1 MEVQLQEIINKI
13 KTDGVNSAEAKAKEI
28 VQEAETRAHEIIE
41 KARSEAA
48 KIVSDGKIEAER
60 FEKASISSIEQA
72 GRNTLLS
79 FKVGVTEALSQL
91 IKTETAKMYDSSVLK
106 TLIPETV
113 KLCAKNAGDDDL
125 SVILSE
131 KDRQSLEGSLIA
143 ALKDQFASG
152 IEIKTSSD
160 LAQGFRVGMKDGSA
174 YYDFSSEQV
183 ATIFSNYLN
192 PRVAQILNA
201 VAKDTV

>member
-28 VQEAETRAHEIIE
+28 VQEAETRAHEILE

-48 KIVSDGKIEAER
+48 AIVSNGKAEAER

-79 FKVGVTEALSQL
+79 FKVGVTDALAQL
-91 IKTETAKMYDSSVLK
+91 VKAETAKAYDASVLK
-106 TLIPETV
+106 SLIPETV
-113 KLCAKNAGDDDL
+113 KNCAKNSGDDDL
-125 SVILSE
+125 SVVLSE
-131 KDRQSLEGSLIA
+131 KDRDSLQSTLIA
-143 ALKDQFASG
+143 AFKEQLKSG
-152 IEIKTSSD
+152 IEVKTTGD

-174 YYDFSSEQV
+174 YYDFSGEAV
-183 ATIFSNYLN
+183 AAIFSNYLN
-192 PRVAQILNA
+192 PRVAQILNS
-201 VAKDTV
+201 VAKD